1 MSASDRQLLRGRRE
15 ASGPTVPSIGLRPAK
30 GLAAHAAALMVVVLA
45 GVVFAVLPL
54 VRQAEM
60 ERQPE
65 IPWES
70 APAPGVAGTVSPDD
84 RLQVI
89 DEALAQADVR
99 RARSAWHD
107 AYRVALRRSDWEE
120 MAALGD
126 AALQRG
132 ASGQQVGETEARQ
145 AYLASLF
152 RARARASL
160 EGVMRATEAFATL
173 GDRDVVE
180 EGLRI
185 AESLAKQ
192 GGNPD
197 GRERVMALRARLEGP
212 VRVPDSAGPSLPASW
227 EPGP

>member
-15 ASGPTVPSIGLRPAK
+15 TSGRMVPSIGPRPGK
-30 GLAAHAAALMVVVLA
+30 GFAAHAVALMIVGLA
-45 GVVFAVLPL
+45 GAVFVVLPL

-65 IPWES
+65 IPAAA
-70 APAPGVAGTVSPDD
+70 APASAVAGTVSAND

-120 MAALGD
+120 MAVLGD
-126 AALQRG
+126 AALRRG
-132 ASGQQVGETEARQ
+132 ASGQQVGEMQARQ
-145 AYLASLF
+145 AYLAALF
-152 RARARASL
+152 RARASASL
-160 EGVMRATEAFATL
+160 DGVMRATEAFATL

-185 AESLAKQ
+185 AESLAKRST
-192 GGNPD
+192 D
-197 GRERVMALRARLEGP
+197 SGRSGCA
-212 VRVPDSAGPSLPASW
+212 
-227 EPGP
+227 